1 MPSSPEPREA
11 AAGDR
16 PAAGGHRTHL
26 HRRSRLPVDAR
37 AATPVPD
44 AAGGRRPRRWSL
56 LLFALAYLS
65 PYFVAWQYNELDTS
79 AFLSPPSAEHWFGT
93 TQNGFDMFALTMR
106 GMQKSLIIG
115 LLGALI
121 ATSLAAV
128 VGSFAGYFGGRLN
141 TMLLVLVDLLLV
153 LPAFLIIAILSP
165 AFRGRTW
172 LLFVVLLSVFHW
184 MVTSR
189 IVRGMTLSL
198 KEREFVQA
206 ARFMGVPGWRII
218 FRHIL
223 PNMSSLLIID
233 ATVNVSALILAEVGP
248 VVLRL
253 RRAAAGRVARDAHRQ
268 LRQCGPHLPVAVLL
282 SRPRRSSCS
291 CCRSTWSATRCATR
305 SIRTQPAGAPGEP
318 SRLSTHRSV
327 ADPGR
332 RRPRG
337 HVPQRGR
344 RRVGGARHLVSGAHR
359 RGARHRRRIRVGQV
373 RVVAG
378 GHGPAAGERAR
389 DGIGPLSRARADRAE
404 RSRAVRHSRAGA
416 SR

>member
-1 MPSSPEPREA
+1 
-11 AAGDR
+11 
-16 PAAGGHRTHL
+16 
-26 HRRSRLPVDAR
+26 
-37 AATPVPD
+37 
-44 AAGGRRPRRWSL
+44 
-56 LLFALAYLS
+56 
-65 PYFVAWQYNELDTS
+65 
-79 AFLSPPSAEHWFGT
+79 
-93 TQNGFDMFALTMR
+93 MFALTMR

-184 MVTSR
+184 MVTAR

-233 ATVNVSALILAEVGP
+233 ATVNVSALILAEVGLSFFGFGVQP
-248 VVLRL
+248 PDVSLGTLIGSYAERGAHLSVAVLL
-253 RRAAAGRVARDAHRQ
+253 PGRVARR
-268 LRQCGPHLPVAVLL
+268 
-282 SRPRRSSCS
+282 
-291 CCRSTWSATRCATR
+291 
-305 SIRTQPAGAPGEP
+305 AGA
-318 SRLSTHRSV
+318 V
-327 ADPGR
+327 DQPGR
-332 RRPRG
+332 RRAARRARSA
-337 HVPQRGR
+337 RGR
-344 RRVGGARHLVSGAHR
+344 PERPLTQPALRDTASPSILEVDDLAVTFRSEGGNVSAVRGVSYQVRTGEVLGIVGESGSGKSVSSLAVMGLLPENARVTGSVRFRERELIGLSDRELSDIRGPAHLDDLSGPAVGAHA
-359 RGARHRRRIRVGQV
+359 GLHRRRSDR
-373 RVVAG
+373 RG
-378 GHGPAAGERAR
+378 GPRPQRRRRAR
-389 DGIGPLSRARADRAE
+389 RRTRAPSSCWRSPASRTPPGARRPFRTSSRAACGSA
-404 RSRAVRHSRAGA
+404 
-416 SR
+416 

>member
-1 MPSSPEPREA
+1 MSPSPEPRE
-11 AAGDR
+11 
-16 PAAGGHRTHL
+16 
-26 HRRSRLPVDAR
+26 
-37 AATPVPD
+37 D
-44 AAGGRRPRRWSL
+44 AAQAIVQPKPVIEPTSVDEAASRWALVRRRLFRTRRAIVGL
-56 LLFALAYLS
+56 VVVALLFALAYLS
-65 PYFVAWQYNELDTS
+65 PFFVAWQYNQLDTS

-141 TMLLVLVDLLLV
+141 TLLLVLVDLLLV

-198 KEREFVQA
+198 KEREFVHA
-206 ARFMGVPGWRII
+206 ARYMGVPGWRII

-233 ATVNVSALILAEVGP
+233 ATVNVSALILAEVGLSFFGFGVQP
-248 VVLRL
+248 PDVSLGTLIGSGANAALTYPWQFYFPAASLVVLVLSINLVGDAL
-253 RRAAAGRVARDAHRQ
+253 RDALDPHAAGRS
-268 LRQCGPHLPVAVLL
+268 GP
-282 SRPRRSSCS
+282 
-291 CCRSTWSATRCATR
+291 SA
-305 SIRTQPAGAPGEP
+305 
-318 SRLSTHRSV
+318 
-327 ADPGR
+327 
-332 RRPRG
+332 
-337 HVPQRGR
+337 
-344 RRVGGARHLVSGAHR
+344 
-359 RGARHRRRIRVGQV
+359 
-373 RVVAG
+373 
-378 GHGPAAGERAR
+378 
-389 DGIGPLSRARADRAE
+389 
-404 RSRAVRHSRAGA
+404 
-416 SR
+416 